1 MESGFTVSPQVA
13 DARHHQ
19 RKQRRQQ
26 LLQIVAK
33 KKVFLPRFSNDGRRI
48 DRVAPMKDS
57 IDMKDRI
64 LMLQG
69 IVTIVITKWSFRSSF
84 VRWRLTNQGKLR
96 VCGQPMPTTKRIL
109 RQLDLFTGH

>member
-33 KKVFLPRFSNDGRRI
+33 KKVFLLRFSNDGRRI
-48 DRVAPMKDS
+48 DRVAPMKDG
-57 IDMKDRI
+57 IDVKDRI

-69 IVTIVITKWSFRSSF
+69 IVSVMVAKRSFRSSL
-84 VRWRLTNQGKLR
+84 VRRRLTDERKLGLG
-96 VCGQPMPTTKRIL
+96 GQPMPTTKRIL
-109 RQLDLFTGH
+109 RQLDLFTRH